1 MNVILWICYNYVTK
15 QDKRTSMGQKEKTLK
30 NNIILIGFMGVG
42 KGTTARAFS
51 KKYNVYN
58 IDTDDLI
65 ESKENKEVKKIFEKN
80 GETYFRRQE
89 QAIADWIEK
98 CVKGT
103 FISCGGGFYKVS
115 NLKKL
120 GTVVLLDA
128 SFEWIHNRLKTAKNA
143 EKKLAKRPLFSQE
156 KEAKKLYKEREKA
169 YRKLADVVVDVEG
182 LSLDEQIAFIAKSCK
197 V

>member
-1 MNVILWICYNYVTK
+1 MDI
-15 QDKRTSMGQKEKTLK
+15 SLK
-30 NNIILIGFMGVG
+30 KNIILIGFMGVG
-42 KGTTARAFS
+42 KGTTARTFA

-65 ESKENKEVKKIFEKN
+65 ESKENKEVKKIFAKK
-80 GETYFRRQE
+80 GEAHFRKLE
-89 QAIADWIEK
+89 QATADWIEK
-98 CVKGT
+98 SVTGT
-103 FISCGGGFYKVS
+103 LISCGGGFYKVN

-143 EKKLAKRPLFSQE
+143 KEKLAKRPLFSNE

-169 YRKLADVVVDVEG
+169 YKKVADVIIDVEN
-182 LSLDEQIAFIAKSCK
+182 LTLDEQLALIASL
-197 V
+197 

>member
-1 MNVILWICYNYVTK
+1 MK
-15 QDKRTSMGQKEKTLK
+15 K
-30 NNIILIGFMGVG
+30 NIILIGFMGIG

-51 KKYNVYN
+51 KKYGTYI

-65 ESKENKEVKKIFEKN
+65 ESKENKEVKKIFAKH
-80 GETYFRRQE
+80 GEAYFREQE
-89 QAIADWIEK
+89 QATADWIES

-103 FISCGGGFYKVS
+103 FISCGGGFYKVN

-143 EKKLAKRPLFSQE
+143 KSKLAKRPLFSDATR
-156 KEAKKLYKEREKA
+156 AKALYKERKKA
-169 YRKLADVVVDVEG
+169 YNALADVVVDVER
-182 LSLDEQIAFIAKSCK
+182 LTLDEQLTFIANKCK